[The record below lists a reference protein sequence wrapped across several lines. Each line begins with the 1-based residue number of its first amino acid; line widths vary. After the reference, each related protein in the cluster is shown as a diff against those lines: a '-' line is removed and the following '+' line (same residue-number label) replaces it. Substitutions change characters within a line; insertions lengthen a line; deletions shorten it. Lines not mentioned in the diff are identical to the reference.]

1 MEIQSGDKNL
11 ASKVIIYEQPLGYV
25 YNSYPRVRHILTWAI
40 SYKCYHSQ
48 KALTTIS
55 YPDEQTNTKPLL
67 DMGVDNVTESGAI
80 CKITNIQETL
90 ELAKTI
96 DTTIDKPI
104 APAELYNTKMSTI
117 ERDRQ
122 TQIETETPVE
132 TEGRIDIQL
141 TNDQNQ
147 NDNENKSAEDAE
159 SVEDVEDF
167 RKCRRSRFIKFCI

>member
-1 MEIQSGDKNL
+1 M
-11 ASKVIIYEQPLGYV
+11 
-25 YNSYPRVRHILTWAI
+25 RHILTWAI

-141 TNDQNQ
+141 IDDQNQ

-159 SVEDVEDF
+159 SVEDVEDSENAEDPDLSSSASDEEEIF
-167 RKCRRSRFIKFCI
+167 ESKFEKKARKIISRIFSFLD